1 MIESISPKY
10 QMDIVQKINDSL
22 FKQFTSYENV
32 EAYLNKWHQEEHD
45 DFNYFWENFHIY
57 YRDEAKKKIDA
68 SKTLHNVDGETLLKI
83 AIDLGIETPDYIP
96 SVPTFKNELKSS
108 YETAS
113 LTFEK
118 AFRNVETDPSLA
130 IGLANSALESI
141 IKEILK
147 DSRINVTW
155 GEKETLTKLIGN
167 ICKAFGLQSNEN
179 LPKEIKTLASS
190 LINAGKAI
198 EDLRSDKTE
207 FHGKTDGD
215 LMIEDA
221 VYAYF
226 VVNATTTVGLFLLNF
241 YKSNYPPVNNMPM
254 AISDDGLPF

>member
-1 MIESISPKY
+1 MNLYISPKY
-10 QMDIVQKINDSL
+10 QMDIIQKISASL
-22 FKQFTSYENV
+22 FEQFKSYENV
-32 EAYLNKWHQEEHD
+32 EAYLHKWHQEEQEWNN
-45 DFNYFWENFHIY
+45 FRENFQFY

-96 SVPTFKNELKSS
+96 SIPTFKNELKSS

-147 DSRINVTW
+147 DPRINVTW
-155 GEKETLTKLIGN
+155 REKKTLTKLIGN
-167 ICKAFGLQSNEN
+167 ICQAFGL
-179 LPKEIKTLASS
+179 
-190 LINAGKAI
+190 
-198 EDLRSDKTE
+198 
-207 FHGKTDGD
+207 
-215 LMIEDA
+215 
-221 VYAYF
+221 
-226 VVNATTTVGLFLLNF
+226 
-241 YKSNYPPVNNMPM
+241 
-254 AISDDGLPF
+254 

>member
-1 MIESISPKY
+1 MNQSISPKY
-10 QMDIVQKINDSL
+10 QMDIVQKISTCL
-22 FKQFTSYENV
+22 FEQFRSYENV
-32 EAYLNKWHQEEHD
+32 ETYLSKWHQEERGW
-45 DFNYFWENFHIY
+45 NNFWENFQFY

-68 SKTLHNVDGETLLKI
+68 AKTLHNIDGETLLKI

-96 SVPTFKNELKSS
+96 SIPTFKNELKSS
-108 YETAS
+108 YEIAS

-155 GEKETLTKLIGN
+155 SEKETLTKLIGN
-167 ICKAFGLQSNEN
+167 ICKAFGLQSNGN
-179 LPKEIKTLASS
+179 FPKEIKTLASS

>member
-147 DSRINVTW
+147 DSKINVTW
-155 GEKETLTKLIGN
+155 SEKETLTKLIGN

-198 EDLRSDKTE
+198 EDLRSGKTE

-215 LMIEDA
+215 LMIKDA

-241 YKSNYPPVNNMPM
+241 YKSKYLPVIKPEV
-254 AISDDGLPF
+254 ISDDELPF

>member
-1 MIESISPKY
+1 MNQSISPKY
-10 QMDIVQKINDSL
+10 QMDIVQKISTCL
-22 FKQFTSYENV
+22 FEQFGSYENV
-32 EAYLNKWHQEEHD
+32 ETYLSKWHQEERGW
-45 DFNYFWENFHIY
+45 NNFWENFQFY

-68 SKTLHNVDGETLLKI
+68 AKTLHNIDGETLLKI

-96 SVPTFKNELKSS
+96 SIPTFKNELKSS

-118 AFRNVETDPSLA
+118 AFRNVEIDPSLA

-155 GEKETLTKLIGN
+155 SEKETLTKLIGN
-167 ICKAFGLQSNEN
+167 ICKAFGLQSNGN
-179 LPKEIKTLASS
+179 FPKEIKTLASS

>member
-10 QMDIVQKINDSL
+10 QMDIVQKISASL
-22 FKQFTSYENV
+22 FEQFKSYENV
-32 EAYLNKWHQEEHD
+32 EAYLSKWHQEEQEW
-45 DFNYFWENFHIY
+45 NNFWENFQFY

-68 SKTLHNVDGETLLKI
+68 AKTLHNIDGETLLKI

-96 SVPTFKNELKSS
+96 SIPTFKNELKSS

-118 AFRNVETDPSLA
+118 AFRNVEIDPSLA

-155 GEKETLTKLIGN
+155 SEKETLTKLIGN
-167 ICKAFGLQSNEN
+167 ICKAFGLQSNGN
-179 LPKEIKTLASS
+179 FPKEIKTLASS

>member
-1 MIESISPKY
+1 MNQSISPKY
-10 QMDIVQKINDSL
+10 QMSIVQKITDSL
-22 FKQFTSYENV
+22 FEQFTSYENV
-32 EAYLNKWHQEEHD
+32 EAYLNKWHQVEHD
-45 DFNYFWENFHIY
+45 DFNYFWENFQFY

-68 SKTLHNVDGETLLKI
+68 AKTLHNVDGETLLKI

-96 SVPTFKNELKSS
+96 SIPTFKNELKSS
-108 YETAS
+108 YEIAS

-155 GEKETLTKLIGN
+155 SEKETLTKLVGN
-167 ICKAFGLQSNEN
+167 ICKVFGFQSNGKF
-179 LPKEIKTLASS
+179 PTEIKTLASS
-190 LINAGKAI
+190 LISAGQAI
-198 EDLRSDKTE
+198 EKLRSDKTE

-215 LMIEDA
+215 LMITDA

-241 YKSNYPPVNNMPM
+241 YKSNYPPIVK
-254 AISDDGLPF
+254 SEVTLDDEIPF

>member
-1 MIESISPKY
+1 MNQSISPKY
-10 QMDIVQKINDSL
+10 QMSIVQKITDSL
-22 FKQFTSYENV
+22 FEQFTSYENV
-32 EAYLNKWHQEEHD
+32 EAYLNKWHQVEHD
-45 DFNYFWENFHIY
+45 DFNYFWENFQFY

-68 SKTLHNVDGETLLKI
+68 AKTLHNVDGETLLKI

-96 SVPTFKNELKSS
+96 SIPTFKNELKSS
-108 YETAS
+108 YEIAS

-155 GEKETLTKLIGN
+155 SEKETLTKLVGN
-167 ICKAFGLQSNEN
+167 ICKVFGFQSNGKF
-179 LPKEIKTLASS
+179 PTEIKTLASS
-190 LINAGKAI
+190 LISAGQAI
-198 EDLRSDKTE
+198 ENLRSDKTE

-215 LMIEDA
+215 LMITDA

-241 YKSNYPPVNNMPM
+241 YKSNYPPIVK
-254 AISDDGLPF
+254 SEVTLDDEIPF

>member
-1 MIESISPKY
+1 MNQGISPKY
-10 QMDIVQKINDSL
+10 QMSIVQKITDSL
-22 FKQFTSYENV
+22 FEQFTSYENV
-32 EAYLNKWHQEEHD
+32 EAYLNKWHQVEHD
-45 DFNYFWENFHIY
+45 DFNYFWENFQFY

-68 SKTLHNVDGETLLKI
+68 AKTLHNVDGETLLKI

-96 SVPTFKNELKSS
+96 SIPTFKNELKSS

-118 AFRNVETDPSLA
+118 AFRNVKTDPSLA

-147 DSRINVTW
+147 DSRINVIW
-155 GEKETLTKLIGN
+155 SEKETLTKLIGN
-167 ICKAFGLQSNEN
+167 ICKAFGLQSNGN

-198 EDLRSDKTE
+198 EDLRSGKTE

-215 LMIEDA
+215 LMIKDA

-241 YKSNYPPVNNMPM
+241 YKSKYLPVIKSEV
-254 AISDDGLPF
+254 ISDDELPF

>member
-1 MIESISPKY
+1 MNQGISPKY
-10 QMDIVQKINDSL
+10 QMSIVQKITDSL
-22 FKQFTSYENV
+22 FEQFTSYENV
-32 EAYLNKWHQEEHD
+32 EAYLNKWHQVEHD
-45 DFNYFWENFHIY
+45 DFNYFWENFQFY
-57 YRDEAKKKIDA
+57 YRDEAKKKIDTA
-68 SKTLHNVDGETLLKI
+68 KTLHNVDGETLLKI

-96 SVPTFKNELKSS
+96 SIPTFKNELKSS

-118 AFRNVETDPSLA
+118 AFRNVKTDPSLA
-130 IGLANSALESI
+130 IGLANSVLESI

-147 DSRINVTW
+147 DSRINVIW
-155 GEKETLTKLIGN
+155 SEKETLTKLIGN
-167 ICKAFGLQSNEN
+167 ICKAFGLQSNGN

-198 EDLRSDKTE
+198 EDLRSGKTE

-215 LMIEDA
+215 LMIKDA

-241 YKSNYPPVNNMPM
+241 YKSKYLPVIKSEV
-254 AISDDGLPF
+254 ISDDELPF

>member
-10 QMDIVQKINDSL
+10 QMDIVQKISASL
-22 FKQFTSYENV
+22 FEQFKSYENV
-32 EAYLNKWHQEEHD
+32 EAYLSKWHQEEQGWNH
-45 DFNYFWENFHIY
+45 FWENFQFY
-57 YRDEAKKKIDA
+57 YRDEAKKKIDTA
-68 SKTLHNVDGETLLKI
+68 KTLHNVDGETLLKI

-96 SVPTFKNELKSS
+96 SIPTFKNELKAS

-147 DSRINVTW
+147 DSRINVIW
-155 GEKETLTKLIGN
+155 SEKETLTKLIGN
-167 ICKAFGLQSNEN
+167 ICKAFGLQSNGN

-198 EDLRSDKTE
+198 EDLRSGKTE

-215 LMIEDA
+215 LMIKDA

-226 VVNATTTVGLFLLNF
+226 VVNATTIVGLFLLNF
-241 YKSNYPPVNNMPM
+241 YKSKYLPVIKPEV
-254 AISDDGLPF
+254 ISDDELPF

>member
-10 QMDIVQKINDSL
+10 QMDIVQKINASL
-22 FKQFTSYENV
+22 FEQFKSYEDV
-32 EAYLNKWHQEEHD
+32 EAYLSKWHKEEQEW
-45 DFNYFWENFHIY
+45 NNFWENFQFY
-57 YRDEAKKKIDA
+57 YKDEAKKKIDA
-68 SKTLHNVDGETLLKI
+68 TKTLHNVDGGTLLKI

-96 SVPTFKNELKSS
+96 SIPTFKNELKSS

-118 AFRNVETDPSLA
+118 AFRNVEIDPSLA

-155 GEKETLTKLIGN
+155 SEKETLTKLIGN
-167 ICKAFGLQSNEN
+167 ICKAFGLQSNGD
-179 LPKEIKTLASS
+179 LPKEIKTLACS

-241 YKSNYPPVNNMPM
+241 YKSNYPPVNKSET
-254 AISDDGLPF
+254 ISDDELPF

>member
-1 MIESISPKY
+1 MNQGISPKY
-10 QMDIVQKINDSL
+10 QMSIVQKITDSL
-22 FKQFTSYENV
+22 FEQFTSYENV
-32 EAYLNKWHQEEHD
+32 EAYLNKWHQVEHD
-45 DFNYFWENFHIY
+45 DFNYFWENFQFY

-68 SKTLHNVDGETLLKI
+68 AKTLHNIDGETLLKI

-96 SVPTFKNELKSS
+96 SIPTFKNELKSS

-118 AFRNVETDPSLA
+118 AFRNVKTDPSLA

-147 DSRINVTW
+147 DSRINVIW
-155 GEKETLTKLIGN
+155 SEKETLTKLIGN
-167 ICKAFGLQSNEN
+167 ICKAFGLQSNGN

-198 EDLRSDKTE
+198 EDLRSGKTE

-215 LMIEDA
+215 LMIKDA

-241 YKSNYPPVNNMPM
+241 YKSKYLPVIKSEV
-254 AISDDGLPF
+254 ISDDELPF

>member
-1 MIESISPKY
+1 MNQSISPKY
-10 QMDIVQKINDSL
+10 QMSIVQKITDIL
-22 FKQFTSYENV
+22 FEQFTSYENV
-32 EAYLNKWHQEEHD
+32 EAYLNKWHQVEHD
-45 DFNYFWENFHIY
+45 NFNYFWENFQFY

-68 SKTLHNVDGETLLKI
+68 AKTLHNVDGETLLKI

-96 SVPTFKNELKSS
+96 SIPTFKNELKSS
-108 YETAS
+108 YEIAS

-155 GEKETLTKLIGN
+155 REKETLTKLVGN
-167 ICKAFGLQSNEN
+167 ICKVFGFQSNGKF
-179 LPKEIKTLASS
+179 PTEIKTLASS
-190 LINAGKAI
+190 LISAGQAI
-198 EDLRSDKTE
+198 ENLRSDKTE

-215 LMIEDA
+215 LMITDA

-241 YKSNYPPVNNMPM
+241 YKSNYPPIVK
-254 AISDDGLPF
+254 SEVTLDDEIPF

>member
-1 MIESISPKY
+1 MNQSISPKY
-10 QMDIVQKINDSL
+10 QMSIVQKITDSL
-22 FKQFTSYENV
+22 FEQFTSYENV
-32 EAYLNKWHQEEHD
+32 EAYLNKWHQVEHD
-45 DFNYFWENFHIY
+45 DFNYFWENFQFY

-68 SKTLHNVDGETLLKI
+68 AKTLHNVDGETLLKI

-96 SVPTFKNELKSS
+96 SIPTFKNELKSS
-108 YETAS
+108 YEIAS

-155 GEKETLTKLIGN
+155 SEKETLTKLVGN
-167 ICKAFGLQSNEN
+167 ICKVFGFQSNGKF
-179 LPKEIKTLASS
+179 PTEIKTLASS
-190 LINAGKAI
+190 LISAGQAI
-198 EDLRSDKTE
+198 ENLRSNKTE

-215 LMIEDA
+215 LMITDA

-241 YKSNYPPVNNMPM
+241 YKSNYPPIVK
-254 AISDDGLPF
+254 SEVTLDDEIPF

>member
-1 MIESISPKY
+1 MNQSISPKY
-10 QMDIVQKINDSL
+10 QMSIVQKITDSL
-22 FKQFTSYENV
+22 FEQFTSYENV
-32 EAYLNKWHQEEHD
+32 EAYLNKWHQVEHD
-45 DFNYFWENFHIY
+45 DFNYFWENFQFY

-68 SKTLHNVDGETLLKI
+68 AKTLHNIDGETLLKI

-96 SVPTFKNELKSS
+96 SIPTFKNELKSS
-108 YETAS
+108 YEIAS

-155 GEKETLTKLIGN
+155 SEKDTLTKLVGN
-167 ICKAFGLQSNEN
+167 ICKVFGFQSNGKF
-179 LPKEIKTLASS
+179 PTEIKTLASS
-190 LINAGKAI
+190 LISAGQAI
-198 EDLRSDKTE
+198 ENLRSDKTE

-215 LMIEDA
+215 LMITDA

-241 YKSNYPPVNNMPM
+241 YKSNYPPIVK
-254 AISDDGLPF
+254 SELTLDDEIPF

>member
-1 MIESISPKY
+1 MNQSISPKY
-10 QMDIVQKINDSL
+10 QMSIVQKITDSL
-22 FKQFTSYENV
+22 FEQFTSYENV
-32 EAYLNKWHQEEHD
+32 EAYLNKWHQVEHD
-45 DFNYFWENFHIY
+45 DFNYFWENFQFY
-57 YRDEAKKKIDA
+57 YGDEAKKKIDA
-68 SKTLHNVDGETLLKI
+68 AKTLHNVDGETLLKI

-96 SVPTFKNELKSS
+96 SIPTFKNELKSS

-118 AFRNVETDPSLA
+118 AFRNVKTDPSLA
-130 IGLANSALESI
+130 IGLANSVLESI

-147 DSRINVTW
+147 DSRINVIW
-155 GEKETLTKLIGN
+155 SEKETLTKLIGN
-167 ICKAFGLQSNEN
+167 ICKAFGLQSNGN

-198 EDLRSDKTE
+198 EDLRSGKTE

-215 LMIEDA
+215 LMIKDA

-241 YKSNYPPVNNMPM
+241 YKSKYLPVIKSEV
-254 AISDDGLPF
+254 ISDDELPF

>member
-1 MIESISPKY
+1 MNQSISPKH
-10 QMDIVQKINDSL
+10 QTKLVQKINDSP
-22 FKQFTSYENV
+22 FKQFKSYENV
-32 EAYLNKWHQEEHD
+32 EAYLSKWHQEKLEWND
-45 DFNYFWENFHIY
+45 FWENFQFY
-57 YRDEAKKKIDA
+57 YRDEEKKKINA
-68 SKTLHNVDGETLLKI
+68 IKTLHNIDGETLLKI

-96 SVPTFKNELKSS
+96 SIPTFKNELKSS

-147 DSRINVTW
+147 DSRIDVTW
-155 GEKETLTKLIGN
+155 SEKGTLTKLIGN
-167 ICKAFGLQSNEN
+167 ICKAFGLQSSGN
-179 LPKEIKTLASS
+179 LPKEIMTLSSS

-198 EDLRSDKTE
+198 EDLRSNKTE

-215 LMIEDA
+215 LVIKDA

-241 YKSNYPPVNNMPM
+241 YKSNYPSIDNTPET
-254 AISDDGLPF
+254 ISDDELPF

>member
-1 MIESISPKY
+1 MNQSISPKY
-10 QMDIVQKINDSL
+10 QMSIVQKITDSL
-22 FKQFTSYENV
+22 FEQFTSYENV
-32 EAYLNKWHQEEHD
+32 EAYLNKWHQVEHD
-45 DFNYFWENFHIY
+45 DFNYFWENFQFY

-68 SKTLHNVDGETLLKI
+68 AKTLHNVDGETLLKI

-96 SVPTFKNELKSS
+96 SIPTFKNELKSS
-108 YETAS
+108 YEIAS

-155 GEKETLTKLIGN
+155 SEKETLTKLVGN
-167 ICKAFGLQSNEN
+167 ICKVFGFQSNGKF
-179 LPKEIKTLASS
+179 PTEIKTLASS
-190 LINAGKAI
+190 LISAGQAI
-198 EDLRSDKTE
+198 ENLRSDKTE
-207 FHGKTDGD
+207 FYGKTDGD
-215 LMIEDA
+215 LMITDA

-241 YKSNYPPVNNMPM
+241 YKSNYPPIVK
-254 AISDDGLPF
+254 SEVTLDDEIPF

>member
-32 EAYLNKWHQEEHD
+32 EAYLNKWHQVEHD
-45 DFNYFWENFHIY
+45 DFNYFWENFQFY

-68 SKTLHNVDGETLLKI
+68 AKTLHNVDGETLLKI

-108 YETAS
+108 YEIAS

-155 GEKETLTKLIGN
+155 SEKDTLTKLVGN
-167 ICKAFGLQSNEN
+167 ICKVFGFQSNGKF
-179 LPKEIKTLASS
+179 PTEIKTLASS
-190 LINAGKAI
+190 LISAGQAI
-198 EDLRSDKTE
+198 ENLRSDKTE

-215 LMIEDA
+215 LMITDA

-241 YKSNYPPVNNMPM
+241 YKSNYPPIVK
-254 AISDDGLPF
+254 SEVTLDDEIPF

>member
-1 MIESISPKY
+1 
-10 QMDIVQKINDSL
+10 MDIVQKISTCL
-22 FKQFTSYENV
+22 FEQFRSYENV
-32 EAYLNKWHQEEHD
+32 ETYLSKWHQEERGW
-45 DFNYFWENFHIY
+45 NNFWENFQFY

-68 SKTLHNVDGETLLKI
+68 AKTLHNIDGETLLKI

-96 SVPTFKNELKSS
+96 SIPTFKNELKSS

-118 AFRNVETDPSLA
+118 AFRNVEIDPSLA

-155 GEKETLTKLIGN
+155 SEKETLTKLIGN
-167 ICKAFGLQSNEN
+167 ICKAFGLQSNGN
-179 LPKEIKTLASS
+179 FPKEIKTLASS

>member
-1 MIESISPKY
+1 MNQSISPKY
-10 QMDIVQKINDSL
+10 QMDIVQKISTCL
-22 FKQFTSYENV
+22 FEQFRSYENV
-32 EAYLNKWHQEEHD
+32 ETYLSKWHQEERGW
-45 DFNYFWENFHIY
+45 NNFWENFQFY

-68 SKTLHNVDGETLLKI
+68 AKTLHNIDGETLLKI

-96 SVPTFKNELKSS
+96 SIPTFKNELKSS

-118 AFRNVETDPSLA
+118 AFRNVEIDPSLA

-155 GEKETLTKLIGN
+155 SEKETLTKLIGN
-167 ICKAFGLQSNEN
+167 ICKAFGLQSNGN
-179 LPKEIKTLASS
+179 FPKEIKTLASS

-207 FHGKTDGD
+207 FHGKTDGG

>member
-147 DSRINVTW
+147 DSKINVTW
-155 GEKETLTKLIGN
+155 SEKETLTKLIGN

-215 LMIEDA
+215 LMIKDA

-226 VVNATTTVGLFLLNF
+226 VVNATTTIGLFLLNF
-241 YKSNYPPVNNMPM
+241 YKSNYPPVKNKPE
-254 AISDDGLPF
+254 AISDDGLLF

>member
-1 MIESISPKY
+1 MNQSISPKY
-10 QMDIVQKINDSL
+10 QMDIVQKISTCL
-22 FKQFTSYENV
+22 FEQFRSYENV
-32 EAYLNKWHQEEHD
+32 ETYLSKWHQEERGW
-45 DFNYFWENFHIY
+45 NNFWENFQFY

-68 SKTLHNVDGETLLKI
+68 AKTLHNIDGETLLKI

-96 SVPTFKNELKSS
+96 SIPTFKNELMSS

-118 AFRNVETDPSLA
+118 AFRNVEIDPSLA

-155 GEKETLTKLIGN
+155 SEKETLTKLIGN
-167 ICKAFGLQSNEN
+167 ICKAFGLQSNGN
-179 LPKEIKTLASS
+179 FPKEIKTLASS

>member
-1 MIESISPKY
+1 M
-10 QMDIVQKINDSL
+10 
-22 FKQFTSYENV
+22 
-32 EAYLNKWHQEEHD
+32 
-45 DFNYFWENFHIY
+45 
-57 YRDEAKKKIDA
+57 
-68 SKTLHNVDGETLLKI
+68 
-83 AIDLGIETPDYIP
+83 GIETPDYIP

-118 AFRNVETDPSLA
+118 VFRNVEIDLSLA
-130 IGLANSALESI
+130 IGLANSVLESI

-155 GEKETLTKLIGN
+155 SEKETLTKLIGN

-179 LPKEIKTLASS
+179 FPKEIKTLASS

-215 LMIEDA
+215 LMIKDA

-241 YKSNYPPVNNMPM
+241 YESNYPPVDNMPE

>member
-1 MIESISPKY
+1 MNQSISPKY
-10 QMDIVQKINDSL
+10 QMDIVQKISTCL
-22 FKQFTSYENV
+22 FEQFRSYENV
-32 EAYLNKWHQEEHD
+32 ETYLSKWRQEERGW
-45 DFNYFWENFHIY
+45 NNFWENFQFY

-68 SKTLHNVDGETLLKI
+68 AKTLHNIDGETLLKI

-96 SVPTFKNELKSS
+96 SIPTFKNELKSS

-118 AFRNVETDPSLA
+118 AFRNVEIDPSLA

-155 GEKETLTKLIGN
+155 SEKETLTKLIGN
-167 ICKAFGLQSNEN
+167 ICKAFGLQSNGN
-179 LPKEIKTLASS
+179 FPKEIKTLASS

>member
-10 QMDIVQKINDSL
+10 QMNIVQKISASL
-22 FKQFTSYENV
+22 FEQFKSYENV
-32 EAYLNKWHQEEHD
+32 EAYLSKWHQEEQGWNH
-45 DFNYFWENFHIY
+45 FWENFQFY
-57 YRDEAKKKIDA
+57 YRDEAKKKIDTA
-68 SKTLHNVDGETLLKI
+68 KTLHNVDGETLLKI

-96 SVPTFKNELKSS
+96 SIPTFKNELKAS

-147 DSRINVTW
+147 DSRINVIW
-155 GEKETLTKLIGN
+155 SEKETLTKLIGN
-167 ICKAFGLQSNEN
+167 ICKAFGLQSNGN

-198 EDLRSDKTE
+198 EDLRSGKTE

-215 LMIEDA
+215 LMIKDA

-226 VVNATTTVGLFLLNF
+226 FVNATTTVGLFLLNF
-241 YKSNYPPVNNMPM
+241 YKSKYLPVIKPEV
-254 AISDDGLPF
+254 ISDDELPF

>member
-1 MIESISPKY
+1 MNQGISPKY
-10 QMDIVQKINDSL
+10 QMSIVQKITDSL
-22 FKQFTSYENV
+22 FEQFTSYENV
-32 EAYLNKWHQEEHD
+32 EAYLNKWHQVEHD
-45 DFNYFWENFHIY
+45 DFNYFWENFQFY
-57 YRDEAKKKIDA
+57 YRDEAKKKIDTA
-68 SKTLHNVDGETLLKI
+68 KTLHNVDGEILLKI

-96 SVPTFKNELKSS
+96 SIPTFKNELKSS

-118 AFRNVETDPSLA
+118 AFRNVKTDPSLA

-147 DSRINVTW
+147 DSRINVIW
-155 GEKETLTKLIGN
+155 SEKETLTKLIGN
-167 ICKAFGLQSNEN
+167 ICKAFGLQSNGN

-198 EDLRSDKTE
+198 EDLRSGKTE

-215 LMIEDA
+215 LMIKDA

-241 YKSNYPPVNNMPM
+241 YKSKYLPVIKSEV
-254 AISDDGLPF
+254 ISDDELPF

>member
-1 MIESISPKY
+1 MNQSISPKY
-10 QMDIVQKINDSL
+10 QMSIVQKITDSL
-22 FKQFTSYENV
+22 FEQFTSYENV
-32 EAYLNKWHQEEHD
+32 EAYLNKWHQVEHD
-45 DFNYFWENFHIY
+45 DFNYFWENFQFY

-68 SKTLHNVDGETLLKI
+68 AKTLHNVDGETLLKI

-96 SVPTFKNELKSS
+96 SIPTFKNELKSS
-108 YETAS
+108 YEIAS

-155 GEKETLTKLIGN
+155 SEKDTLTKLVGN
-167 ICKAFGLQSNEN
+167 ICKVFGFQSNGKF
-179 LPKEIKTLASS
+179 PTEIKTLASS
-190 LINAGKAI
+190 LISAGQAI
-198 EDLRSDKTE
+198 ENLRSNKTE

-215 LMIEDA
+215 LMITDA

-241 YKSNYPPVNNMPM
+241 YKSNYPPIVK
-254 AISDDGLPF
+254 SEVTLDDEIPF

>member
-108 YETAS
+108 YEIAS

-155 GEKETLTKLIGN
+155 SEKDTLTKLVGN
-167 ICKAFGLQSNEN
+167 ICKVFGFQSNGKF
-179 LPKEIKTLASS
+179 PTEIKTLASS
-190 LINAGKAI
+190 LISAGQAI
-198 EDLRSDKTE
+198 ENLRSDKTE

-215 LMIEDA
+215 LMITDA

-241 YKSNYPPVNNMPM
+241 YKSNYPPIVK
-254 AISDDGLPF
+254 SEVTLDDEIPF